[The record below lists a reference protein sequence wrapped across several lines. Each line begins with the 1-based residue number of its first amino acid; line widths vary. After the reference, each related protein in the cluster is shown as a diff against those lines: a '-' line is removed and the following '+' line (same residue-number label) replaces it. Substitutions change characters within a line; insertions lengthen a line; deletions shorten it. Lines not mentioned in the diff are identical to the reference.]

1 MAIPMSSAYRK
12 RLLDPLLQGA
22 LSNAGAVVIEGP
34 KGCGKTTTG
43 LQLAKSHLIPVSA
56 ETRENAV
63 ELLGH
68 NAKTMLAG
76 NTPRMIDEW
85 QTIPR
90 LRDAVRCEI
99 DKRQAVGQFIITGS
113 AVPAD
118 RREIFHTG
126 TGRFARLSLRTM
138 SLFESGES
146 NGEVSLSDL
155 FEGLHDISGQNG
167 ADIERIAFATC
178 RGGWPQCV
186 GNTSESA
193 LDLAYNC
200 VDVVLKNDTDSE
212 KENPY
217 CPRALL
223 RAYARS
229 LGRSASVR
237 ALWSDLF
244 TRDNEAISARTCRT
258 HLDALRNFFVT
269 EDLPAWN
276 PHLRSKI
283 AVRTSDTRYFTD
295 PSFATAALQVEPQDL
310 LNNPKIFKG
319 LFKNVCIRDLRVYA
333 DALRGNLFHYR
344 DKNDLE
350 CDAVLHRKNGSYGLI
365 EIKLGGKEAI
375 AHGAE
380 TLSRLAHNI
389 DTTKMPA
396 PSFLMVLTAAGDFA
410 YRRPDGVL
418 VVPLAC
424 LKP

>member
-1 MAIPMSSAYRK
+1 MNSAYRK
-12 RLLDPLLQGA
+12 RLLDSLIQCA
-22 LSNAGAVVIEGP
+22 LSNTGAVIIEGP

-43 LQLAKSHLIPVSA
+43 HQFAKSKLMLESSEAHG
-56 ETRENAV
+56 NAM
-63 ELLGH
+63 ELLGY
-68 NAKTMLAG
+68 NAKTVLSD

-90 LRDAVRCEI
+90 LWGAIRCEI
-99 DKRQAVGQFIITGS
+99 DNRQTVGQFILTGS

-118 RREIFHTG
+118 LSEIFHTG
-126 TGRFARLSLRTM
+126 TGRFAWLTLRTM

-146 NGEVSLSDL
+146 NGEVSLSELFAGHHDL
-155 FEGLHDISGQNG
+155 SGQNG
-167 ADIERIAFATC
+167 ADIEHIAFATC

-186 GNTSESA
+186 GNASEAA
-193 LDLAYNC
+193 LDIAYNC
-200 VDVVLKNDTDSE
+200 VDIVLKNNADSE
-212 KENPY
+212 KENSY
-217 CPRALL
+217 CPHALL
-223 RAYARS
+223 RSYARN
-229 LGRSASVR
+229 LGRPASVR
-237 ALWSDLF
+237 TLWSDLF
-244 TRDNEAISARTCRT
+244 AHDNEALSARTCRT

-269 EDLPAWN
+269 EDLPAWE
-276 PHLRSKI
+276 PTLRSKTAI
-283 AVRTSDTRYFTD
+283 RTSDTRYFTD
-295 PSFATAALQVEPQDL
+295 PSVAAAALQIGPQVL
-310 LNNPKIFKG
+310 LNDPKTFG
-319 LFKNVCIRDLRVYA
+319 YLFKNLCVRDLRVYA

-380 TLSRLAHNI
+380 TLTRLAQKI

-410 YRRPDGVL
+410 YRRADGVL